1 MGDFKDV
8 LEAKLSVETELSLED
23 ERDLLLDGP
32 GLNINLV
39 GTIFLTAGDKG
50 GFINDSEGV
59 LVFTAGDGVLIFGA
73 VDNDVFTIGDDG
85 VFTLDDSG
93 VFTVG
98 DDGIFTTANGLVFA
112 TGDLGIIFLVTDDD
126 DDDDDNGVTL
136 AFKVKVFDT
145 GEVVDFIVEEDLTE
159 SSDKELDSFL
169 TIAFEDVAFD
179 LEITVELLVDFKA
192 DIFTVLVSSLVNFK
206 GEVGVFTELDF
217 RLEVVDKLFDITG
230 GLFVGAVGLLALV
243 EPFTDSIGAF
253 LTGVVGFATIVCS
266 FDFNDVVL
274 TLFAVDVTDLEVRVE
289 VIPVGDFG
297 TVEFVLDTTEGDFAT
312 GEDTADDFGVKV
324 DLIGRGDVV
333 EDLTPVV
340 T

>member
-23 ERDLLLDGP
+23 ERDLFLDGP

-39 GTIFLTAGDKG
+39 GTIFFTAGDKG
-50 GFINDSEGV
+50 GFINDNEGV
-59 LVFTAGDGVLIFGA
+59 LVFTVGDGVLIFAA

-85 VFTLDDSG
+85 VFTFNDSG

-98 DDGIFTTANGLVFA
+98 DDGIFITANGLVFA
-112 TGDLGIIFLVTDDD
+112 TGDFGIKFLVT

-136 AFKVKVFDT
+136 AFKVEVFDT

-159 SSDKELDSFL
+159 ISDKELDSFL
-169 TIAFEDVAFD
+169 TIVFE
-179 LEITVELLVDFKA
+179 LVGFKA
-192 DIFTVLVSSLVNFK
+192 NTFTVLVGSLVNFK

-217 RLEVVDKLFDITG
+217 RLEVVDKLFDIIG
-230 GLFVGAVGLLALV
+230 GLFVGAVGPLALV
-243 EPFTDSIGAF
+243 EPFTDSTGAF
-253 LTGVVGFATIVCS
+253 LTGVVGFATIACS

-274 TLFAVDVTDLEVRVE
+274 FLFAVDVTDLEVRVE
-289 VIPVGDFG
+289 VIPVGDFR
-297 TVEFVLDTTEGDFAT
+297 TVEFVIEVLDTTGGDFAT
-312 GEDTADDFGVKV
+312 GDDTADDFGVKV
-324 DLIGRGDVV
+324 DLTGSGDVV